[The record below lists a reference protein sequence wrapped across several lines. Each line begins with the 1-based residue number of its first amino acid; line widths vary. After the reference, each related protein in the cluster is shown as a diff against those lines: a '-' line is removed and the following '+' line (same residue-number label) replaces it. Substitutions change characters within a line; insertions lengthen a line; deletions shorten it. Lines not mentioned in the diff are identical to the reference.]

1 MRSLNQ
7 VQPATIVFI
16 EMIELRLLNI
26 MSPDEFIQRIIR
38 LYQDA
43 RISKYA
49 DSKISRGRSHSISSV
64 VEDLFANYLILSDT
78 KIDKILVDQPVF
90 VEGVKSTFYPDITVI
105 RNGKISAF
113 FDLKMDLGWNRNGLS
128 RLCEKDKKLIEDIRS
143 KSCTFKDG
151 STKEPGT
158 YEISDSA
165 VYDIVIIS
173 DQNIAK
179 PKLDAQLKEAELLTD
194 YVKVHILS
202 KNEHPNTYGL
212 APNELLAKIEIQ
224 ENAFAELLR
233 RIR

>member
-1 MRSLNQ
+1 
-7 VQPATIVFI
+7 
-16 EMIELRLLNI
+16 
-26 MSPDEFIQRIIR
+26 MSPKEFLERIIR

-64 VEDLFANYLILSDT
+64 VEDLFANYLILSDS

-113 FDLKMDLGWNRNGLS
+113 FDLKMDLGWNRDGLS
-128 RLCEKDKKLIEDIRS
+128 GLCKKDKELIEVIRS

-151 STKEPGT
+151 STKERGT

-179 PKLDAQLKEAELLTD
+179 PKLDAQISEVEMLSD
-194 YVKVHILS
+194 FVKVHILS

-212 APNELLAKIEIQ
+212 EP
-224 ENAFAELLR
+224 AELLEKIEVNHSAFSVLAN
-233 RIR
+233 RIK

>member
-1 MRSLNQ
+1 
-7 VQPATIVFI
+7 
-16 EMIELRLLNI
+16 
-26 MSPDEFIQRIIR
+26 MSPQEFLERIIR

-64 VEDLFANYLILSDT
+64 VEDLFANYLILSDG

-113 FDLKMDLGWNRNGLS
+113 FDLKMDLGWNRDGLS
-128 RLCEKDKKLIEDIRS
+128 GLCEKDKQLVEAIRS

-151 STKEPGT
+151 STKVRGT
-158 YEISDSA
+158 YDISDSA

-179 PKLDAQLKEAELLTD
+179 PKLDAQLTGVESLSD
-194 YVKVHILS
+194 FVKVHILS

-212 APNELLAKIEIQ
+212 EPAELLAKIELQEQAFTDILQRIQ
-224 ENAFAELLR
+224 
-233 RIR
+233 